1 MSRNVQVQNT
11 FSGPL
16 DLLLYLVKRD
26 EIDIHDIPISH
37 LTQEYLTEIEK
48 MGIDVE
54 AGGEFVAMAT
64 VLTELKSRWLLPQS
78 AQEEGA
84 DGEEEPMLDPREG
97 LVKALLEYKQ
107 FKEVASELDAMA
119 AAHAARYARRLPPP
133 DFPRPPAAGEE
144 YNSLHLFAAFQKIA
158 ARVMAEKRRR
168 EIVNEEVP
176 TEIRIQQIETA
187 VAARGQATFSS
198 LLSDNPTRDELVG
211 FFIAILELV
220 RLKKIKARQSVDFS
234 EIYLVPAGAGASE
247 SESDS
252 TGEPAARDAAHPL
265 RLAALFAPAGQAPRS
280 RRAPAPANPFAMPP
294 LCGRGAMAAAA
305 TAKAALAA
313 WGATLGAVRGPAAF
327 PPLPRL
333 SAYGAHDARAAAAP
347 AATRPTATGDGAAL
361 KAPECLSA
369 TTPRPAPGAAPETAP
384 KTEEAAGA
392 ASAASARPPAVA
404 PTNNSGLR
412 AAMFAPA
419 PCPAPQRA
427 AAATANRFAFPGAG
441 APALSTAPG
450 RRAPAPAA
458 RPRPFPG

>member
-234 EIYLVPAGAGASE
+234 EIYLVPAGVDAGAG
-247 SESDS
+247 ESDS
-252 TGEPAARDAAHPL
+252 SSVPAARDAAHPL
-265 RLAALFAPAGQAPRS
+265 RLAALFAPAGQAPRP

-294 LCGRGAMAAAA
+294 LCGRGAMAAAGA
-305 TAKAALAA
+305 ARAALAA
-313 WGATLGAVRGPAAF
+313 WSAARGPIAF

-333 SAYGAHDARAAAAP
+333 SAYGAHDARAAARPLA
-347 AATRPTATGDGAAL
+347 AATETTRQTTNGDGAAL
-361 KAPECLSA
+361 KAPERPSA
-369 TTPRPAPGAAPETAP
+369 TPPSPAPGAAPET
-384 KTEEAAGA
+384 EETAGA
-392 ASAASARPPAVA
+392 ASAASARPPALPPA
-404 PTNNSGLR
+404 GNSGLR

-419 PCPAPQRA
+419 PRPAPQRA
-427 AAATANRFAFPGAG
+427 ASAATANRFAFPGAG
-441 APALSTAPG
+441 ASALSLAGG

>member
-37 LTQEYLTEIEK
+37 LTAEYLAEIEK

-54 AGGEFVAMAT
+54 AGGEFVSMAT

-198 LLSDNPTRDELVG
+198 LLSD
-211 FFIAILELV
+211 I
-220 RLKKIKARQSVDFS
+220 
-234 EIYLVPAGAGASE
+234 
-247 SESDS
+247 
-252 TGEPAARDAAHPL
+252 
-265 RLAALFAPAGQAPRS
+265 
-280 RRAPAPANPFAMPP
+280 
-294 LCGRGAMAAAA
+294 
-305 TAKAALAA
+305 
-313 WGATLGAVRGPAAF
+313 
-327 PPLPRL
+327 
-333 SAYGAHDARAAAAP
+333 
-347 AATRPTATGDGAAL
+347 
-361 KAPECLSA
+361 
-369 TTPRPAPGAAPETAP
+369 
-384 KTEEAAGA
+384 
-392 ASAASARPPAVA
+392 
-404 PTNNSGLR
+404 
-412 AAMFAPA
+412 
-419 PCPAPQRA
+419 CPWA
-427 AAATANRFAFPGAG
+427 
-441 APALSTAPG
+441 
-450 RRAPAPAA
+450 
-458 RPRPFPG
+458 